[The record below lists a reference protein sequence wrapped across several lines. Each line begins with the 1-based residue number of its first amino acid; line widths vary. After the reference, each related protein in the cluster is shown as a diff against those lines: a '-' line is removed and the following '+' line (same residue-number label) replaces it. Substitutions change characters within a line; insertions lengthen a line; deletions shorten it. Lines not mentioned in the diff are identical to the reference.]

1 MHHAH
6 DQRAEDL
13 VGPEPAQEP
22 VEAADESKLE
32 TAGAETQEAALIQ
45 QASLE
50 DDDKIVDEA
59 LDDEEP
65 IEV

>member
-1 MHHAH
+1 MAN
-6 DQRAEDL
+6 A
-13 VGPEPAQEP
+13 EP
-22 VEAADESKLE
+22 VEAADESAIE
-32 TAGAETQEAALIQ
+32 TAETEAQDAALIQ

-50 DDDKIVDEA
+50 DDAKIVDEV